1 MSIQI
6 SYTKKTLNKSSSNV
20 VFFVDEK
27 FNIKNLQ
34 KHLSNSESLY
44 INDLLKNIDLKKKIF
59 LFEINSKKKI
69 ILISIKKNFKSF
81 DIENLGAEFYGR
93 INNGKDN
100 EYFINSDTVVSKQEF
115 FIGHFLHGLK
125 LKSYSFNKYKT
136 KKKLKLFS
144 IYVLG
149 DKNKPSSILIKRPV

>member
-59 LFEINSKKKI
+59 LFEINSKKK
-69 ILISIKKNFKSF
+69 
-81 DIENLGAEFYGR
+81 
-93 INNGKDN
+93 
-100 EYFINSDTVVSKQEF
+100 
-115 FIGHFLHGLK
+115 
-125 LKSYSFNKYKT
+125 
-136 KKKLKLFS
+136 
-144 IYVLG
+144 
-149 DKNKPSSILIKRPV
+149 